1 MREVSGTR
9 QLDIH
14 TTSTVEF
21 EPPCPSLSKM
31 PEHRRWNE
39 RPSTGMAWC
48 CDAKRKDANMDSAKP
63 PLREGLASMITV
75 HHLGV
80 SQSERVVWLC
90 EELGIPYTLRR
101 YDRDP
106 TTRLAPA
113 EYKAL
118 HPMGIAPVI
127 TDGDVVL
134 AESGAILEYL
144 MARYGGGSLSVG
156 SKQPNFPDYLFWF
169 HFANGTL
176 MPSEM
181 GSMIANF
188 LGLKDGNPIIA
199 MLKARSER
207 AFLLVEGRLED
218 AAYFAGNAFTAAD
231 IMMLFPLTTMRAFV
245 QKDLTAFPNIKA
257 YLKRIGARPAYQR
270 AMQKGDPGMSPK
282 LD

>member
-1 MREVSGTR
+1 LQE
-9 QLDIH
+9 
-14 TTSTVEF
+14 
-21 EPPCPSLSKM
+21 
-31 PEHRRWNE
+31 
-39 RPSTGMAWC
+39 
-48 CDAKRKDANMDSAKP
+48 SALK
-63 PLREGLASMITV
+63 EELAFMITV

-90 EELGIPYTLRR
+90 EELEIPYALKR
-101 YDRDP
+101 YDRDA

-113 EYKAL
+113 EYRAL

-127 TDGDVVL
+127 SDGDVVL

-144 MARYGGGSLSVG
+144 IARYGGGRLSVG
-156 SKQPNFPDYLFWF
+156 SDQANFPDYLFWF

-181 GSMIANF
+181 GSLIANF
-188 LGLKDGNPIIA
+188 LGLKEGNPIIG

-207 AFLLVEGRLED
+207 AFLLVEKRLEG
-218 AAYFAGNAFTAAD
+218 AAYFAGKDFTAAD

-257 YLKRIGARPAYQR
+257 YLKRVGARPAYQR

>member
-1 MREVSGTR
+1 
-9 QLDIH
+9 
-14 TTSTVEF
+14 
-21 EPPCPSLSKM
+21 
-31 PEHRRWNE
+31 
-39 RPSTGMAWC
+39 
-48 CDAKRKDANMDSAKP
+48 
-63 PLREGLASMITV
+63 MITV

-90 EELGIPYTLRR
+90 EELEIPYALKR
-101 YDRDP
+101 YDRDA

-113 EYKAL
+113 EYRAL

-144 MARYGGGSLSVG
+144 MARYGNGNLSVG
-156 SKQPNFPDYLFWF
+156 SDRANFPDYLFWF

-181 GSMIANF
+181 GSLIAKF
-188 LGLKDGNPIIA
+188 LGLEEGNPIIA
-199 MLKARSER
+199 MLNARSKR
-207 AFLLVEGRLED
+207 AFALVEKRLEG
-218 AAYFAGNAFTAAD
+218 AAYFAGKDFTAAD

-245 QKDLTAFPNIKA
+245 QKDLTAFPNIKT
-257 YLKRIGARPAYQR
+257 YLKRIGARPAYKR